1 MDELDTLLLQA
12 WGRVSEELQNKP
24 WAMGRR
30 MERVSRKELRR
41 PVRAWCLPLRAS
53 DSRIGAHELR
63 NEFNTAC
70 YDRGFNH
77 RLVLRGD
84 RVRALCKPVR
94 IGWPGVPVP
103 KAAKLLGR
111 DERTVWSW
119 VKKGRLERANPD
131 RRKIGRRD
139 KVWSGPMDPQADEG
153 RGPWEVWGSLW
164 RHLYDR
170 VPMDFVQR
178 VERTAR
184 VRHKRR
190 DHDRHPGH
198 YRGWDWVCP
207 GRVLATGQRV
217 PCGRICKKLWL
228 PLPAWTIGDALGDR
242 AGQAW
247 QVMPRLEQAGRSF
260 ACAKCWG
267 VRFDNID
274 SDPDEAWNRFIS
286 VVSGGLLYGR
296 EVDRGELW

>member
-1 MDELDTLLLQA
+1 MDELDQALLEA
-12 WGRVSEELQNKP
+12 WHEVSARLKNKP

-30 MERVSRKELRR
+30 MERVARQALRR

-94 IGWPGVPVP
+94 IAWPGVPVP
-103 KAAKLLGR
+103 EAAKLLGR

-119 VKKGRLERANPD
+119 AKKGRLERANPD
-131 RRKIGRRD
+131 RATIGRHFRF
-139 KVWSGPMDPQADEG
+139 WSGPMDPQADDG
-153 RGPWEVWGSLW
+153 
-164 RHLYDR
+164 
-170 VPMDFVQR
+170 
-178 VERTAR
+178 
-184 VRHKRR
+184 
-190 DHDRHPGH
+190 HPGR

-207 GRVLATGQRV
+207 GRVLASGEQV
-217 PCGRICKKLWL
+217 PCGRVCKKLWL

-247 QVMPRLEQAGRSF
+247 ARMPRFEKVEPVRTDESRADTGSDSVSKNVGMCGTYSRRF

-267 VRFDNID
+267 MRFDNYR
-274 SDPDEAWNRFIS
+274 SDPDEAWNRFVS

-296 EVDRGELW
+296 EVGCGVLWQKPMA